1 MSNKT
6 KNDFAKKLNDLFKE
20 STNKL
25 EKYVI
30 SDIYN
35 SDEPEGYLKDILNHG
50 CQSGVVSQLIY
61 YKDTK
66 DFFVKFIDE
75 IDEIKDELE
84 ESFGQ
89 PLEIK
94 QPLYNWLAWLGYE
107 ETARKIADKLGLELE
122 F

>member
-94 QPLYNWLAWLGYE
+94 QPLYNH
-107 ETARKIADKLGLELE
+107 
-122 F
+122 